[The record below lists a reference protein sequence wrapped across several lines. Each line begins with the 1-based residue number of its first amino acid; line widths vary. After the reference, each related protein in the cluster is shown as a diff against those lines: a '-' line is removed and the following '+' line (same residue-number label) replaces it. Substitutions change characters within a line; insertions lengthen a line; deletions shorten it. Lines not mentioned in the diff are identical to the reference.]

1 MKRFNEF
8 LDQVSNYL
16 AHRRGLLPFVG
27 ILLIV
32 LNLIFQLIPGLGW
45 LTTSN
50 LFLHLGVILSIVGIM
65 LAWAL

>member
-45 LTTSN
+45 LATSN

>member
-8 LDQVSNYL
+8 LDQVSNSL
-16 AHRRGLLPFVG
+16 AHRKGLLPVIG
-27 ILLIV
+27 ILLVVI
-32 LNLIFQLIPGLGW
+32 NFIFQLIPGLGW
-45 LTTSN
+45 LSSSN